1 VPDVRSAESDDPE
14 EVMSARRWAGLIL
27 MVLTLPVTGCTGVP
41 ARALATEAA
50 PQVLTPIALA
60 PGERLRV
67 LATTSI
73 VADVVA
79 AVGGT
84 RVEVSALVPP
94 GVDPHAFE
102 PTPQDVRSVA
112 EAQVVFE
119 NGLGLE
125 RFLGDLVQSA
135 GTGAPVIS
143 VSSSIEPL
151 PAGVHAGED
160 AGTTHAEWDPHVWLD
175 PQNVILWTNAIE
187 AALTALDPPG
197 AAEYA
202 RAAEDY
208 RLDLRALDTEVEA
221 QLAVIPQGQRRLVT
235 DHEEFAYFA
244 RRYGFEIVGAVI
256 PAPSAAA
263 EPSARELAALEDAIR
278 STGVRAVFV
287 SSVVTPALARQVA
300 EDTGIRLV
308 TLYVH
313 SLSDS
318 SGPAPSYLA
327 LMRLNARLI
336 ADALAG

>member
-1 VPDVRSAESDDPE
+1 
-14 EVMSARRWAGLIL
+14 MSARRWVGLVLAAVLLPMAGC
-27 MVLTLPVTGCTGVP
+27 MVVP
-41 ARALATEAA
+41 HQAPATESA
-50 PQVLTPIALA
+50 PQILTAIALA
-60 PGERLRV
+60 RGERLRV

-112 EAQVVFE
+112 DAQVVFE

-125 RFLGDLVQSA
+125 AFLGDLVQSA
-135 GTGAPVIS
+135 GAGAPVVS
-143 VSSSIEPL
+143 VSADIEPL
-151 PAGVHAGED
+151 PAGLHAGED

-175 PQNVILWTNAIE
+175 PQNVILWTSVIE
-187 AALTALDPPG
+187 ASLTALDPPG
-197 AAEYA
+197 AADYA

-208 RLDLRALDTEVEA
+208 RLKLQALDAEVEA
-221 QLAVIPQGQRRLVT
+221 QLAAIPQGQRKLVT

-256 PAPSAAA
+256 PAPSSAA

-278 STGVRAVFV
+278 TTGVRAVFM
-287 SSVVTPALARQVA
+287 SSVVSPALARQVA

-308 TLYVH
+308 TLYTH

-336 ADALAG
+336 AEALAG

>member
-1 VPDVRSAESDDPE
+1 
-14 EVMSARRWAGLIL
+14 MSARRRVGLVL
-27 MVLTLPVTGCTGVP
+27 MVLLLPVAGCTAVP
-41 ARALATEAA
+41 AHAPATESA
-50 PQVLTPIALA
+50 PQVLHPIALA
-60 PGERLRV
+60 RGERLRV

-79 AVGGT
+79 AVGGR

-112 EAQVVFE
+112 DAQVVFE

-125 RFLGDLVQSA
+125 AFLGDLVQSA
-135 GTGAPVIS
+135 GTGAPVVS
-143 VSSSIEPL
+143 VSAGIEPL
-151 PAGVHAGED
+151 PAGNPAADGEV
-160 AGTTHAEWDPHVWLD
+160 AARAEWDPHVWLD
-175 PQNVILWTNAIE
+175 PRNVILWTNVIE
-187 AALTALDPPG
+187 SALTALDPPG
-197 AAEYA
+197 AADYA
-202 RAAEDY
+202 QAAGDY
-208 RLDLRALDTEVEA
+208 RLELQALDTEVEA
-221 QLAVIPQGQRRLVT
+221 QLAAIPQGQRRLVT

-263 EPSARELAALEDAIR
+263 ETSARELAALEDAIR

-300 EDTGIRLV
+300 KDTGIQLV
-308 TLYVH
+308 TLYTH
-313 SLSDS
+313 SLSGS
-318 SGPAPSYLA
+318 SGAAPSYLA

>member
-1 VPDVRSAESDDPE
+1 
-14 EVMSARRWAGLIL
+14 MSMRRWVS
-27 MVLTLPVTGCTGVP
+27 MVLMALLLPIAGCTGLP
-41 ARALATEAA
+41 AQTPTTEAT
-50 PQVLTPIALA
+50 PQVLHPIVLA

-79 AVGGT
+79 AVGGS
-84 RVEVSALVPP
+84 RIEVSALVPP

-125 RFLGDLVQSA
+125 AFLGDLVQSA
-135 GTGAPVIS
+135 GTGAPVVS
-143 VSSSIEPL
+143 VSVGIEPL
-151 PAGVHAGED
+151 RAGNPAAEGET
-160 AGTTHAEWDPHVWLD
+160 AARAEWDPHVWLD
-175 PQNVILWTNAIE
+175 PQNVILWTQAIE

-197 AAEYA
+197 AADYA
-202 RAAEDY
+202 QAAEDY
-208 RLDLRALDTEVEA
+208 RLELRALDTEVETI
-221 QLAVIPQGQRRLVT
+221 LAAIPAGQRRLVT

-287 SSVVTPALARQVA
+287 SSVVTPALARQLA
-300 EDTGIRLV
+300 EDTGIQLV
-308 TLYVH
+308 SLYTH

-336 ADALAG
+336 AEALAG

>member
-1 VPDVRSAESDDPE
+1 
-14 EVMSARRWAGLIL
+14 MSGRRWAGL
-27 MVLTLPVTGCTGVP
+27 VLVAVLLPIAGCTVVP
-41 ARALATEAA
+41 AQALATESA
-50 PQVLTPIALA
+50 PQVLHPIALA

-79 AVGGT
+79 AVGGS
-84 RVEVSALVPP
+84 RIEVSALVPP

-112 EAQVVFE
+112 DAQVVFE

-125 RFLGDLVQSA
+125 AFLGDLVQSA
-135 GTGAPVIS
+135 GTGAPVVS
-143 VSSSIEPL
+143 VSGGIEPL
-151 PAGVHAGED
+151 PAGNPAADGEV
-160 AGTTHAEWDPHVWLD
+160 AARAEWDPHVWLD
-175 PQNVILWTNAIE
+175 PQNVILWTKVIE
-187 AALTALDPPG
+187 ATLTALDPPG
-197 AAEYA
+197 AADYA

-208 RLDLRALDTEVEA
+208 RLELQALDTEVEA
-221 QLAVIPQGQRRLVT
+221 QLAAIPEGQRRLVT

-263 EPSARELAALEDAIR
+263 ETSARELAALEDAIR
-278 STGVRAVFV
+278 TTGVRAVFV

-300 EDTGIRLV
+300 EDTGIQLV
-308 TLYVH
+308 TLYTH
-313 SLSDS
+313 SLSGS

-336 ADALAG
+336 AEALAG

>member
-84 RVEVSALVPP
+84 RVAVSALVPP

-151 PAGVHAGED
+151 PAGVRAGED

-197 AAEYA
+197 AADYA
-202 RAAEDY
+202 QAAEDY
-208 RLDLRALDTEVEA
+208 RLELQALDTEVEA

-263 EPSARELAALEDAIR
+263 ESSARELAALEDAIR